1 MTDIAGQPIL
11 TRSGRRS
18 VTPPGLAHGAN
29 PIPAA
34 CRRGPLVATGAI
46 RGVDVATGQ
55 VPETLADQVHLAF
68 ANLRTIL
75 TAAGADTSDV
85 VKVTIYLSPEPDA
98 PPAPTPGPAALQG
111 ANRKDSINIAW
122 LEMFPEEDSRPAR
135 HVQQR
140 PLPGGLLVQVD
151 ALAYVDERSR

>member
-1 MTDIAGQPIL
+1 
-11 TRSGRRS
+11 
-18 VTPPGLAHGAN
+18 
-29 PIPAA
+29 
-34 CRRGPLVATGAI
+34 
-46 RGVDVATGQ
+46 VDVATGQ

-85 VKVTIYLSPEPDA
+85 VKVTIYLRPEPDA
-98 PPAPTPGPAALQG
+98 PSAPTPGPAALQG
-111 ANRKDSINIAW
+111 ANRKDAINIAW

-140 PLPGGLLVQVD
+140 SLPGGLLVQID